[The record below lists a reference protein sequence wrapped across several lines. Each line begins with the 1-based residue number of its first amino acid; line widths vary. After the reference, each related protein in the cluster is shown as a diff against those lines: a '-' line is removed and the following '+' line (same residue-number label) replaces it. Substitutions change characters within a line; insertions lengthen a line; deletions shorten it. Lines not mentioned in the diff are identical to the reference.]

1 MADNKSKKRRV
12 VTRKTGGIKNSKSEF
27 SFTREMIPS
36 FSLNGT
42 SQSGV
47 MTSYRDKA
55 WAAFERLDLPT
66 TSEEPWRR
74 TDIRKLQASMFE
86 LATPEN
92 APGLPGVP
100 KELIGS
106 ADYGGSVVLSPSG
119 SDINLS
125 QNLIDQGVIF
135 TDLATA
141 AIKHSDILEMLLGQ
155 LVDVEEGKFAA
166 MAGAFASQGAL
177 LYVPA
182 GVQVEQPLHSVIW
195 TPGSGIAYF
204 SHILIWVED
213 QASVTYIHESASPSS
228 EDQALHAGIVEIHV
242 GKSAS
247 LKFVDLQSFG
257 HNMWNFAHKRVN
269 VNRDGKLEW
278 IIGAVGSRLTKDF
291 SEINLVGEGAEGRMS
306 GFYFTDND
314 QHFDYDTQQ
323 NHMAPHTSS
332 DLLFKGALTGSSR
345 SVWQGMI
352 YVAPDAQKTDGYQSN
367 RNLMLSDDARADSIP
382 GLEILADDVRCTHG
396 ATMGKIDSEELFYLG
411 SRGIPA
417 DESQRLIVEGFF
429 DTIIQQIPVEE
440 IRSRYTQAIV
450 DKLN

>member
-12 VTRKTGGIKNSKSEF
+12 VTRKTGGIKNSNTEF

-42 SQSGV
+42 SQSGL

-74 TDIRKLQASMFE
+74 TDIRKLQASKFE
-86 LATPEN
+86 LTAPQN

-100 KELIGS
+100 KELTGS
-106 ADYGGSVVLSPSG
+106 EEYGGSVILSPSA
-119 SDINLS
+119 SNLS
-125 QNLIDQGVIF
+125 LSPKLIEQGVIF

-141 AIKHSDILEMLLGQ
+141 AIKHADILEKILGR

-182 GVQVEQPLHSVIW
+182 GVQVEQPFHSVMW

-204 SHILIWVED
+204 SHLLIWVED
-213 QASVTYIHESASPSS
+213 RASVTYIHESASPSG
-228 EDQALHAGIVEIHV
+228 EDQALHAGIVEIHI

-257 HNMWNFAHKRVN
+257 DNMWNFAHKRVN

-367 RNLMLSDDARADSIP
+367 RTLMLSDDARADSIP

-396 ATMGKIDSEELFYLG
+396 ATMGTIDSEESFDLG
-411 SRGIPA
+411 SR
-417 DESQRLIVEGFF
+417 V
-429 DTIIQQIPVEE
+429 
-440 IRSRYTQAIV
+440 
-450 DKLN
+450 